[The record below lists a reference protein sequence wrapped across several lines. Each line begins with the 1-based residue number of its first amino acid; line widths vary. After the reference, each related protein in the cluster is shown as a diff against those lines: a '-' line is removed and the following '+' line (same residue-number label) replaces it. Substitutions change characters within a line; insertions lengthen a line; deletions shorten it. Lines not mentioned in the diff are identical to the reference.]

1 MIRAAKIVALSIIGG
16 LIAILVGSAG
26 HMLGGW

>member
-1 MIRAAKIVALSIIGG
+1 MIRKAEIVIVSIFGG

>member
-1 MIRAAKIVALSIIGG
+1 MIRKAEIVIASIIGG

>member
-1 MIRAAKIVALSIIGG
+1 MIRKAEIVIVSILGG